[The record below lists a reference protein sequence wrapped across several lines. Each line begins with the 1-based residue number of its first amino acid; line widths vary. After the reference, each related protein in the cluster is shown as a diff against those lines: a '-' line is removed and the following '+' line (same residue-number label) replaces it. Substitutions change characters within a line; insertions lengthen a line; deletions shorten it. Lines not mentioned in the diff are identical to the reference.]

1 MKLIRSCIKKVRLS
15 IFSFHSLIMNSKLLI
30 LGFAFLTLA
39 GTGQAQNKPVLD
51 KIVAVVGNEIILKS
65 ELDYQVQ
72 LLAYQNKLDANDP
85 SLRSRVLEG
94 LVDDKL
100 ILAQAILD
108 SVTVADDEV
117 NRELDSRIQNLIKQ
131 LGSQEKVE
139 EVYGMSIN
147 KIRSEFRDEMRKQ
160 LIIQKLKQQKFGDM
174 KVSSVD
180 VRDFYG
186 TYKDSIPEIPEQVT
200 LSHIFMVPKQ
210 SEKARADAYSEAK
223 AILDSLR
230 NGADFAEFAK
240 KYSQDPGS
248 ASSGG
253 DLGWANRG
261 QFVLEFEHA
270 VYALKPGEISD
281 IVETQFGLHII
292 QLVERRGDLVHARH
306 ILIKIPHLK
315 SDDDSVKVFLD
326 SLRARAMRGESFATL
341 ASEYSQDQDTREIGG
356 DLGTVTLDQL
366 KDNPAFLDTVRNMK
380 IGEISE
386 PIKVIFGKS
395 YGYNIVYLR
404 NRIPAHKVNVDQDYD
419 RLSNMALS
427 MKQNDAYLKWIDQ
440 LKKQIYCKIL
450 S

>member
-1 MKLIRSCIKKVRLS
+1 
-15 IFSFHSLIMNSKLLI
+15 
-30 LGFAFLTLA
+30 
-39 GTGQAQNKPVLD
+39 
-51 KIVAVVGNEIILKS
+51 
-65 ELDYQVQ
+65 
-72 LLAYQNKLDANDP
+72 
-85 SLRSRVLEG
+85 
-94 LVDDKL
+94 
-100 ILAQAILD
+100 
-108 SVTVADDEV
+108 
-117 NRELDSRIQNLIKQ
+117 
-131 LGSQEKVE
+131 
-139 EVYGMSIN
+139 
-147 KIRSEFRDEMRKQ
+147 
-160 LIIQKLKQQKFGDM
+160 
-174 KVSSVD
+174 
-180 VRDFYG
+180 
-186 TYKDSIPEIPEQVT
+186 
-200 LSHIFMVPKQ
+200 VPKQ